1 MVRQLQSLSH
11 FSKNVCSVTTNNSL
25 TRVVVT
31 YWLDYRPGKSFRSWL
46 PRKSWLF
53 KQKLLSNGSANS
65 QPRTFS
71 KLHSNSIKLMFCPW
85 FVSTS
90 WTLKLSHKYQLFWFS
105 IFSCREKLWFFL
117 NCAFQNRWEG
127 RSRGLE

>member
-31 YWLDYRPGKSFRSWL
+31 YKLDYRPGKSFRSWL
-46 PRKSWLF
+46 PRFFLDDYSWLF
-53 KQKLLSNGSANS
+53 KQKLVSNGSANS

-90 WTLKLSHKYQLFWFS
+90 WTLKLSHRLPHKIRAHSQRKFEEEPIYGFNEYFNSL
-105 IFSCREKLWFFL
+105 I
-117 NCAFQNRWEG
+117 
-127 RSRGLE
+127 